1 MADEQTAVLRR
12 FNRTYTQRIGALD
25 ESFLGTGRPLG
36 PSRLLF
42 EIGSSDGTGA
52 TVRELRD
59 RLGLDSGYLSRLLRA
74 LEADDLVVVR
84 PDPDDRRRRRVT
96 LSRRGRTAWRRLD
109 ERSEDLAERLV
120 APLSERQR
128 ERLTE
133 ALATADRLVRA
144 ATVRLEETAP
154 TDRRAVA
161 AMAAYFEEI
170 GERFGFEP
178 GDAWQH
184 DAASMAAPDGL
195 FVVATSDGEPVACGG
210 VQRLPDGAAEVK
222 RMWVHDSWRGAGLGA
237 RVLRHLE
244 DLARARGHAVVRL
257 DTNDTLVEAIAMY
270 ERAGY
275 RSIERYND
283 NEWARCWFE
292 KSLRDRHGLI
302 ARAAKRRQ
310 GTTVASLQG
319 AVS

>member
-1 MADEQTAVLRR
+1 MLRR

-42 EIGSSDGTGA
+42 EIGSGDGAGA

-74 LEADDLVVVR
+74 LETEGLVVVR
-84 PDPDDRRRRRVT
+84 PDSDDRRRRRVT
-96 LSRRGRTAWRRLD
+96 LTRRGRTAWRRLD
-109 ERSEDLAERLV
+109 DRSEELAARLV

-144 ATVRLEETAP
+144 ATVRLDEAAP
-154 TDRRAVA
+154 DDHRAVA
-161 AMAAYFEEI
+161 AMAAYFSEI

-184 DAASMAAPDGL
+184 DAASIAAPDGF

-222 RMWVHDSWRGAGLGA
+222 RMWVHGDWRGAGLGA
-237 RVLRHLE
+237 RLLRHLE

-292 KSLRDRHGLI
+292 KRL
-302 ARAAKRRQ
+302 
-310 GTTVASLQG
+310 
-319 AVS
+319 

>member
-42 EIGSSDGTGA
+42 EIGSGDGAGA

-74 LEADDLVVVR
+74 LETDDLVVVR
-84 PDPDDRRRRRVT
+84 PDQDDRRRRRVT

-109 ERSEDLAERLV
+109 DRSEELAQALV

-128 ERLTE
+128 ARLTE

-154 TDRRAVA
+154 TDPRAVA
-161 AMAAYFEEI
+161 AMAAYFAEI

-184 DAASMAAPDGL
+184 DAASMAAPDGF

-222 RMWVHDSWRGAGLGA
+222 RMWVHDDWRGAGLGA
-237 RVLRHLE
+237 RLLRQLE

-292 KSLRDRHGLI
+292 KQL
-302 ARAAKRRQ
+302 
-310 GTTVASLQG
+310 
-319 AVS
+319 

>member
-42 EIGSSDGTGA
+42 EIGSGDGAGA

-74 LEADDLVVVR
+74 LETDDLVVVR

-109 ERSEDLAERLV
+109 DRSEELAERLV
-120 APLSERQR
+120 APLSQRQR

-144 ATVRLEETAP
+144 ATVRLDETAP
-154 TDRRAVA
+154 TDPRAVT
-161 AMAAYFEEI
+161 AMAAYFAEI
-170 GERFGFEP
+170 GDRFGFQP

-184 DAASMAAPDGL
+184 DAASMAAPDGF

-222 RMWVHDSWRGAGLGA
+222 RMWVHDDWRGAGLGA
-237 RVLRHLE
+237 RLLRHLE
-244 DLARARGHAVVRL
+244 DRARARGHAVVRL

-292 KSLRDRHGLI
+292 KRL
-302 ARAAKRRQ
+302 
-310 GTTVASLQG
+310 
-319 AVS
+319 